1 MSTDDQG
8 RKPAAK
14 PLGEALE
21 REHEA
26 GARYGT
32 LHAHP
37 ASLTGPD
44 APRVRPNEPPAPERA
59 SGTQGGTLLGVNR
72 AVWQGSSQTVAGMH
86 VSKDGAS
93 PPSAADAQAQPPS
106 SAAASSD
113 WLEDMSAFLRT
124 ETPSPVRN
132 PFSVRTE
139 SQVSK
144 THPVLTAGTVRGVA
158 AGLPDDQGQPRTAS
172 AVAPAGQLVA
182 ARREPSADDTVGRH
196 ELNAPSAND
205 TVGRHELHSPS
216 ANDTVGRHE
225 LHSPSPNDTVGRHE
239 LNAPSANDT
248 VGRHEL
254 HSPSAND
261 TVGRHELRAGSPD
274 DTVGRHDAPFPHHAN
289 VPALTDSAGVMRRV
303 RRRPGLVS
311 GTSATATPT
320 HAYSRSHTEDPAS
333 PGARLKPVVG
343 SVASGSYNLPVTA
356 ADPLSEEGDMGGHAE
371 DRAARPLSEHEQVT
385 RTVDAPS
392 DLFSKALR
400 LDDTLVD
407 RPVVP
412 DASPDEAPQGTVR
425 GVDWR
430 PSTDDRAATTTGD
443 AVAAAQDATRA
454 VSPLASLPTAPMTR
468 PPASADRVDEF
479 GETQSAAIVSD
490 AASATPSIA
499 RSTERLSWQ
508 DAMSGLAA
516 SNAPLQASLL
526 DQAGEDGQAAPG
538 VSLVTDRNY
547 GAMAGRASATAEG
560 SGAGHSPKGAASA
573 STGSPSPPT
582 AVAVPG
588 GRPATAQPSALV
600 ARLRSMGLP
609 AMSRDTIVALVV
621 GITVLFVALLFLFWV
636 LAQ

>member
-1 MSTDDQG
+1 MSTDDQA

-44 APRVRPNEPPAPERA
+44 APRVRPNDAPAPERV
-59 SGTQGGTLLGVNR
+59 SGAPGGTLVGVNR
-72 AVWQGSSQTVAGMH
+72 AVGPGVSPTFSGTHGSRDGGSPQT
-86 VSKDGAS
+86 
-93 PPSAADAQAQPPS
+93 AADAQAQPPS

-144 THPVLTAGTVRGVA
+144 THPVLAAGTVRGVA
-158 AGLPDDQGQPRTAS
+158 PGIPDDQGQPRTAS
-172 AVAPAGQLVA
+172 AVAPAGQMVA
-182 ARREPSADDTVGRH
+182 ARREPSPD
-196 ELNAPSAND
+196 
-205 TVGRHELHSPS
+205 
-216 ANDTVGRHE
+216 
-225 LHSPSPNDTVGRHE
+225 
-239 LNAPSANDT
+239 DT

-303 RRRPGLVS
+303 RRRPGLAS
-311 GTSATATPT
+311 GASVTATPT
-320 HAYSRSHTEDPAS
+320 HAYSRSHTEDPGS

-343 SVASGSYNLPVTA
+343 SAASGSYNLPVTA
-356 ADPLSEEGDMGGHAE
+356 ADSLSEEGDMGPHAE
-371 DRAARPLSEHEQVT
+371 DTAASPLGEHEQVT
-385 RTVDAPS
+385 RTADAPG
-392 DLFSKALR
+392 DMFSKALR

-412 DASPDEAPQGTVR
+412 AASPDEAPQGTVR

-430 PSTDDRAATTTGD
+430 PSADEHAATITDD
-443 AVAAAQDATRA
+443 AVAPAQDATRA
-454 VSPLASLPTAPMTR
+454 VSPLASLPTDPMTR

-490 AASATPSIA
+490 AASAAPSIA

-526 DQAGEDGQAAPG
+526 DQAGEDGQAAPAAST
-538 VSLVTDRNY
+538 VIDRDY
-547 GAMAGRASATAEG
+547 GTMAGRTSATAEG
-560 SGAGHSPKGAASA
+560 SGAGHSPNGAASA